1 MKIHRKIIPA
11 VSLAVALS
19 ASAPGAAAASSLLSG
34 YGGPGQGS
42 QAILGS
48 ALVNGSGRGAGPP
61 SSSGG
66 GTGTT
71 AASTPA
77 ATGAA
82 TPARGTSGS
91 AGSSAKARA
100 RGARHTRTANA
111 PGRGAKGASPTY
123 NVSRQASQPV
133 LGVSTGDLLGMI
145 VAVGALI
152 LVAVATRAAARR
164 GAGMG
169 RPKGIASRNRADS

>member
-11 VSLAVALS
+11 VSLALALS
-19 ASAPGAAAASSLLSG
+19 ASAPGVAAANSLLSG

-61 SSSGG
+61 SAGG
-66 GTGTT
+66 GPGTT

-91 AGSSAKARA
+91 ARRSAKARP
-100 RGARHTRTANA
+100 RGARPTRTAKA
-111 PGRGAKGASPTY
+111 PGGGAKGASPTY

-133 LGVSTGDLLGMI
+133 LGISTGDLLGMI